1 MSVVSLFLF
10 FLCLSCKLYLSIGCL
25 VTLTPWDVQIIDL
38 FLKLVDSQLGNQG
51 MSYLGESHPVF
62 L

>member
-1 MSVVSLFLF
+1 MSVASLMGF
-10 FLCLSCKLYLSIGCL
+10 FMPECKLYLSIGCL

-38 FLKLVDSQLGNQG
+38 FLKLVDFQLGKQG
-51 MSYLGESHPVF
+51 MSYCESHPVF